1 MDYTFIVICLLNGL
15 SLLLMRQS
23 LTSKKMGNKTDRFF
37 KSELH
42 ITFRM
47 FPSDPTGSLDA
58 FS

>member
-1 MDYTFIVICLLNGL
+1 MIYKRN
-15 SLLLMRQS
+15 
-23 LTSKKMGNKTDRFF
+23 RFF

-58 FS
+58 FSFLKLSTLENVFSSKVV